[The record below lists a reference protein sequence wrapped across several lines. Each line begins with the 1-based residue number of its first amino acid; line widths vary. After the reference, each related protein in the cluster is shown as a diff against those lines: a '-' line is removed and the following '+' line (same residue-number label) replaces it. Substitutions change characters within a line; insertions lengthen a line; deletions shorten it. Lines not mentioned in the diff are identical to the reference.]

1 MKKILLLFIT
11 VILIIG
17 GCEKL
22 QISTDSSNE
31 PPSAFP
37 IIDLGFK
44 QFPDSTPAG
53 LKQWNV
59 LKVEGPSS
67 VQINKVVR
75 IIVTYPTA
83 SGCDFVST
91 FTMAEN
97 YGIIMIKAYGITLQN
112 QFCTQAAVP
121 KSITYEVVAIEK
133 GQYTF
138 RFISKDQ
145 SYITYNLTVN

>member
-1 MKKILLLFIT
+1 MKKILFLFIT
-11 VILIIG
+11 VILIIS

-22 QISTDSSNE
+22 QLNTDSSNE
-31 PPSAFP
+31 PQSGLPK
-37 IIDLGFK
+37 IDQGFK

-59 LKVEGPSS
+59 LKVEGTSY
-67 VQINKVVR
+67 VQLNQIVK
-75 IIVTYPTA
+75 IIVTYPTS
-83 SGCDFVST
+83 SGCDYVSS

-97 YGIIMIKAYGITLQN
+97 YGIIMIKAYGNTIQN
-112 QFCTQAAVP
+112 QYCTQGAEP

-138 RFISKDQ
+138 RFINKDQ
-145 SYITYNLTVN
+145 SYITYYLTVI